1 LIRRFV
7 SRPKK
12 AGVTPAFFVRMPA
25 RLRLV
30 CLAARNLST
39 PKNFSRCT
47 QLFVM
52 IRYYKFQPGWLD
64 IKTCVLLR

>member
-1 LIRRFV
+1 
-7 SRPKK
+7 
-12 AGVTPAFFVRMPA
+12 MPA
-25 RLRLV
+25 RLRLAW
-30 CLAARNLST
+30 LAACTLSA
-39 PKNFSRCT
+39 PKKFSRCT

>member
-1 LIRRFV
+1 
-7 SRPKK
+7 
-12 AGVTPAFFVRMPA
+12 MPA

-39 PKNFSRCT
+39 PKKFSRCT